1 MEHFEPKDVGLCR
14 LAQKMVDRVS
24 AEQTRIEYNH
34 VPGADGR
41 KTSANPSKISLLH
54 YLIGDKN
61 YLLIT
66 TVCSVSKVL

>member
-1 MEHFEPKDVGLCR
+1 MGLHR

-24 AEQTRIEYNH
+24 AEQTRIEYDH

-41 KTSANPSKISLLH
+41 KTSANSSKISLLH
-54 YLIGDKN
+54 YLKGEKN
-61 YLLIT
+61 YLFVI